1 VMCVARAS
9 SIADFSTLIWRVL
22 KKIREEQEAG
32 VHRKLVLRFLFGQD
46 TTHGIL
52 LKDAIILIWLLG
64 VLGTF

>member
-1 VMCVARAS
+1 MMCVARTS

-32 VHRKLVLRFLFGQD
+32 VNRKLVMRFFFGQD

>member
-1 VMCVARAS
+1 MCVPRTS
-9 SIADFSTLIWRVL
+9 SFADFSTLIWRVV

-32 VHRKLVLRFLFGQD
+32 VHRKLVVRFLFGQD

-52 LKDAIILIWLLG
+52 LKDAIILLRLLG

>member
-1 VMCVARAS
+1 VV
-9 SIADFSTLIWRVL
+9 

-32 VHRKLVLRFLFGQD
+32 VHRKLVVRFLFGQD

-52 LKDAIILIWLLG
+52 LKDAIILLRLLG